1 MGGGAAT
8 LTPPGFGYLH
18 GCPMDGGR
26 KWGCLPRRHPC
37 DRVCPTAP
45 TCAQIGWQEQ
55 DTPRAVPGGC
65 RWVAGPPPLPLPA
78 LGISMGAP
86 WMGGASGDA
95 YLAVTLATGCAPP
108 PPPAPRSAG
117 RSRTPPAQCRE
128 GVGGWR
134 GRHPYPSRLWVS
146 PWVPYGWGAQVGMPT
161 SPSPLRPGV
170 PHRPHLRPD
179 RLAGAGHPPRSAGRV

>member
-45 TCAQIGWQEQ
+45 TFAHEIGWQEQ

-78 LGISMGAP
+78 LGISMGAL
-86 WMGGASGDA
+86 WMGGKSRRT
-95 YLAVTLATGCAPP
+95 TLVSTLPI
-108 PPPAPRSAG
+108 PRG
-117 RSRTPPAQCRE
+117 PR
-128 GVGGWR
+128 
-134 GRHPYPSRLWVS
+134 
-146 PWVPYGWGAQVGMPT
+146 
-161 SPSPLRPGV
+161 SPSPVCLGRPGELPAMRVSHCPYTYIFLKETTTILARAQLHTRVSFHAVGAWEHMLCLKSV
-170 PHRPHLRPD
+170 PMK
-179 RLAGAGHPPRSAGRV
+179 